1 MFFPKKILNTLS
13 FTQVFLLQKAKKKK
27 KKELKTYKFS
37 EIIWRNG
44 ENKMLISDSSQ
55 QGNLSIQST

>member
-1 MFFPKKILNTLS
+1 MFFPKKTLNTLS
-13 FTQVFLLQKAKKKK
+13 FTQVFQLQKAK